1 MTSRSSVPLMLRRQG
16 IDYPL
21 LLIALMLTAFG
32 IAMVFSAGQTDV
44 PSGFIANAW
53 KRQLAWFAAA
63 LTGAWIITRG
73 SVRLIE
79 WSAWPIYLFSCFL
92 LLLVLFVGTG
102 AGTAASQKGW
112 LAIGGVRIGQ
122 PAELAKLAT
131 TLMLARVLA
140 GQREHPRALLDLWRP
155 LLVVGVPWLLVM
167 AQPDL
172 GTGIVFIGIL
182 FAMLFWSGVSW
193 PVLVLLASP
202 IISLV
207 LAFSTGI
214 WGAWFF
220 LLGALMLWYRPYL
233 FEGVFLMIA
242 NVAMG
247 MVAPILWDKLKPYQQ
262 KRLLVFL
269 DSSLD
274 PRNSSYNVIQSK
286 VAIGSGGL
294 LGSGFTLG
302 SQKRL
307 AFLPARH
314 TDFIFSV
321 VGEEL
326 GFIGV
331 SLALTL
337 FLALLLRGTRVAT
350 RANDAFPSLVAF
362 GFVAAWFI
370 HVMVNVGMT
379 LSLMPVTGIPL
390 PFFSYGG
397 SFLLV
402 TWIGVAVMLRIS
414 SEGRGL
420 PEAIGL

>member
-1 MTSRSSVPLMLRRQG
+1 MALRRQG

-21 LLIALMLTAFG
+21 LLIALLLTAFG

-44 PSGFIANAW
+44 PSKTISLLW
-53 KRQLAWFAAA
+53 RRQTAWFAVA
-63 LTGAWIITRG
+63 LVASWAVMRG

-79 WSAWPIYLFSCFL
+79 WSAWPLYLLSCGL
-92 LLLVLFVGTG
+92 LVLVLFVGTG
-102 AGTAASQKGW
+102 AGTAASVKGW
-112 LAIGGVRIGQ
+112 LTIGGVRVGQ

-140 GQREHPRALLDLWRP
+140 AQRDVPRSLLELWRP
-155 LLVVGVPWLLVM
+155 LVVVGIPWMLVM

-172 GTGIVFIGIL
+172 GTGIVFIAIC
-182 FAMLFWSGVSW
+182 FAMLFWSGVPW
-193 PVLVLLASP
+193 PLLLMLASP
-202 IISLV
+202 GISLI

-214 WGAWFF
+214 WGAWF
-220 LLGALMLWYRPYL
+220 LILVALVLWSRTYL
-233 FEGVFLMIA
+233 REGVALLLT

-247 MVAPILWDKLKPYQQ
+247 VVAPLLWDTLKPYQQ
-262 KRLLVFL
+262 RRLLVFL
-269 DSSLD
+269 DPSLD
-274 PRNSSYNVIQSK
+274 VLASGYQVTQSK

-294 LGSGFTLG
+294 FGKGFTLG

-307 AFLPARH
+307 QFLPERH

-331 SLALTL
+331 SIALAL
-337 FLALLLRGTRVAT
+337 FLAFFLRSTRVAT

-362 GFVAAWFI
+362 GLVSALFI
-370 HVMVNVGMT
+370 HVIVNVGMT
-379 LSLMPVTGIPL
+379 LNLMPVTGIPL
-390 PFFSYGG
+390 PFFTYGG

-402 TWIGVAVMLRIS
+402 SWIGVGVLLRIS
-414 SEGRGL
+414 AEGRGQ
-420 PEAIGL
+420 PDAIGL

>member
-1 MTSRSSVPLMLRRQG
+1 MSRGSIWRRQSVD
-16 IDYPL
+16 IPL
-21 LLIALMLTAFG
+21 LLIALVLTGFG
-32 IAMVFSAGQTDV
+32 IAMVFSAGQVDS
-44 PSGFIANAW
+44 PSPIIANAW
-53 KRQLAWFAAA
+53 KRQLAWFGVSMVAM
-63 LTGAWIITRG
+63 WIISRS
-73 SVRLIE
+73 SVRWIE
-79 WSAWPIYLFSCFL
+79 WSAWPLYAGSCFL

-102 AGTAASQKGW
+102 AGTAESMKGW
-112 LAIGGVRIGQ
+112 LSIGGVRIGQ

-140 GQREHPRALLDLWRP
+140 AQREAIRSLMDLWRP
-155 LLVVGVPWLLVM
+155 LLVVGVPWVLVM

-172 GTGIVFIGIL
+172 GTGIVFIGIC
-182 FAMLFWSGVSW
+182 FAMLFWAGVSW
-193 PVLVLLASP
+193 PLLLLLASP
-202 IISLV
+202 GISLV

-220 LLGALMLWYRPYL
+220 LLVALVLWYRPYL
-233 FEGVFLMIA
+233 IEGVVLVLM
-242 NVAMG
+242 NVIMG
-247 MVAPILWDKLKPYQQ
+247 GVAPILWDKLKPYQQ

-269 DSSLD
+269 DPNID
-274 PRNSSYNVIQSK
+274 PQAAGYQVTQSK
-286 VAIGSGGL
+286 VAIGSGGMF
-294 LGSGFTLG
+294 GKGFTLG

-307 AFLPARH
+307 EFLPARH

-331 SLALTL
+331 SVALAL
-337 FLALLLRGTRVAT
+337 FLALFLRTTRVAS

-362 GFVAAWFI
+362 GLVAAWFV
-370 HVMVNVGMT
+370 HVIENVGMT

-402 TWIGVAVMLRIS
+402 SWMAVAVLLRIS
-414 SEGRGL
+414 AEGRGQ
-420 PEAIGL
+420 PDAIGL

>member
-1 MTSRSSVPLMLRRQG
+1 MSKGSIWRRQSVD
-16 IDYPL
+16 IPL
-21 LLIALMLTAFG
+21 LLIAFVLTGFG
-32 IAMVFSAGQTDV
+32 IAMVFSAGQVDS
-44 PSGFIANAW
+44 PSPIIANAW
-53 KRQLAWFAAA
+53 KRQLAWFGVSMVA
-63 LTGAWIITRG
+63 TWIISRS
-73 SVRLIE
+73 SVRWIE
-79 WSAWPIYLFSCFL
+79 WSAWPLYATSCFL

-102 AGTAASQKGW
+102 AGTAASMKGW
-112 LAIGGVRIGQ
+112 LSIGGVRIGQ

-140 GQREHPRALLDLWRP
+140 AQRDAIRSLMDLWRP
-155 LLVVGVPWLLVM
+155 LLVVGVPWVLVM

-172 GTGIVFIGIL
+172 GTGIVFIGIC
-182 FAMLFWSGVSW
+182 FAMLFWAGVSW
-193 PVLVLLASP
+193 PLLLLLASP
-202 IISLV
+202 GISLV

-220 LLGALMLWYRPYL
+220 LLVALVLWYRPYL
-233 FEGVFLMIA
+233 IEGVVLVLM
-242 NVAMG
+242 NVIMG
-247 MVAPILWDKLKPYQQ
+247 GVAPILWDKLKPYQQ

-269 DSSLD
+269 DPNID
-274 PRNSSYNVIQSK
+274 PPAAGYHVTQSK

-294 LGSGFTLG
+294 FGKGFTLG

-307 AFLPARH
+307 EFLPARH

-331 SLALTL
+331 SVALAL
-337 FLALLLRGTRVAT
+337 FLALFLRTTRVAS

-362 GFVAAWFI
+362 GLVAAWFV
-370 HVMVNVGMT
+370 HVIENVGMT
-379 LSLMPVTGIPL
+379 LNLMPVTGIPL

-402 TWIGVAVMLRIS
+402 SWTAVAVLLRIS
-414 SEGRGL
+414 AEGRGQ
-420 PEAIGL
+420 PDAIGL